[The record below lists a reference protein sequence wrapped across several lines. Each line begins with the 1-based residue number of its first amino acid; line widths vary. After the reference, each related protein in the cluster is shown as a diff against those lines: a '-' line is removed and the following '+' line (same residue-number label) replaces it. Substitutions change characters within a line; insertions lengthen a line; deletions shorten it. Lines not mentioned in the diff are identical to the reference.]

1 MVNDTDQLVVAHLRE
16 IHAQLQGVSTKLE
29 EHDRRF
35 DRTDRSLDGFRPLVE
50 HTLSVA
56 TLSQSKVGRLEAH
69 RDAAGAWQK
78 RMDERLDEI
87 ERRLARVE
95 EKLGI

>member
-1 MVNDTDQLVVAHLRE
+1 MANDTDQLVVAHLRE

-56 TLSQSKVGRLEAH
+56 TLRVGRLEAH

-78 RMDERLDEI
+78 RTDERLDEI

>member
-1 MVNDTDQLVVAHLRE
+1 MGSDTDQLVVVHLRE
-16 IHAQLQGVSTKLE
+16 MHAQLQGVSTKLE

-35 DRTDRSLDGFRPLVE
+35 DRMDGSLDGFRPLVE
-50 HTLSVA
+50 HTLSMA
-56 TLSQSKVGRLEAH
+56 ALSQSKVGRLEAH

-78 RMDERLDEI
+78 RTDERLDEI
-87 ERRLARVE
+87 ERRLAGVE

>member
-1 MVNDTDQLVVAHLRE
+1 MANDTDQLVVAHLRE

-56 TLSQSKVGRLEAH
+56 TLSQSKVGRPANWGGT
-69 RDAAGAWQK
+69 RMVFAGAPF
-78 RMDERLDEI
+78 RI
-87 ERRLARVE
+87 
-95 EKLGI
+95 

>member
-1 MVNDTDQLVVAHLRE
+1 MANDTDQLVVAHLRE
-16 IHAQLQGVSTKLE
+16 IHAQLQGVSKKLE

-35 DRTDRSLDGFRPLVE
+35 DRTDGGLDGFRPLVE
-50 HTLSVA
+50 HMLSLV

-69 RDAAGAWQK
+69 RDAAAAWQK